1 MNTILFE
8 CHPDD
13 SVLFSSFSVLR
24 HQAFIV
30 TVLGEDEVRYAET
43 EAAAA
48 VLGVQSM
55 NLGFSETNPDWDKVG
70 YRMERLDQTRM
81 DVDLVFAPLEEEE
94 GHAQHNEIG
103 LLAREMFGDRCRFY
117 ATYKRGHGRTRT
129 DNEVAPE
136 PDWYA
141 KKFNAMSCYVS
152 QIKHPQ
158 MRPWFCS
165 DDCLR
170 EWVA

>member
-1 MNTILFE
+1 MNTVLFE

-13 SVLFSSFSVLR
+13 SVLFSAFSVLR
-24 HQAFIV
+24 HGAFIV
-30 TVLGEDEVRYAET
+30 TVLGADATRYAET

-55 NLGFSETNPDWDKVG
+55 NLGFSEMHHDWDEIG

-94 GHAQHNEIG
+94 GHAQHNDVG
-103 LLAREMFGDRCRFY
+103 LLAREIFGSRCRFY
-117 ATYKRGHGRTRT
+117 ATYRRGHGRTRT
-129 DNEVAPE
+129 DNEVIPE

-141 KKFNAMSCYVS
+141 KKFRAMSCYTS
-152 QIKHPQ
+152 QINHPQ
-158 MRPWFCS
+158 MRPWFAA

-170 EWVA
+170 EWIA